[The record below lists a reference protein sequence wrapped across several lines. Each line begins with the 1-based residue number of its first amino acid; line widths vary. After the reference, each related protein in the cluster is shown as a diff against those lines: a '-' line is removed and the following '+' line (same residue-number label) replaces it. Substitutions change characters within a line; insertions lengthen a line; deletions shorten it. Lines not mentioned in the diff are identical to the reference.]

1 MRIVLGV
8 LLVLAALTPP
18 LGAQMTGAPTP
29 GYRPTPGT
37 PASTMPRALQEI
49 RFDQMLDSPLPLDA
63 TFRDEDGRTVQIGE
77 YFGKKPAVLA
87 FVYFDCP
94 MLCTQI
100 VNALASALRPLSL
113 TPGEAFDVVLVSFDS
128 RETPVL
134 AKQKKTEALA
144 RYGRP
149 ETAAAWH
156 FLTGDESSITRLT
169 QAAGFRYVWD
179 EETKQ
184 FAHPSGII
192 IVTPDGRPARY
203 LFGIEYGPR
212 DVRLALVEAS
222 EGKIGTAADQLLLF
236 CYHYNPMTGRYGLV
250 IMQVLR
256 VAGVATVLALVAF
269 IVVMVRR
276 EKRMALARS
285 VPPTPFAPRP
295 VHRN

>member
-8 LLVLAALTPP
+8 LLFLGTVTPP
-18 LGAQMTGAPTP
+18 LAAQMTGAPTP
-29 GYRPTPGT
+29 GYRPMPGI
-37 PASTMPRALQEI
+37 PASTLPQALREI
-49 RFDQMLDSPLPLDA
+49 GFDQRLDAPLPLDA
-63 TFRDEDGRTVQIGE
+63 TFQDEDGRTVQIGE
-77 YFGKKPAVLA
+77 YLGKKPAVLA

-100 VNALASALRPLSL
+100 VNALAAALRPLSL
-113 TPGEAFDVVLVSFDS
+113 TPGEEFDVVLVSFDP
-128 RETPVL
+128 RETPAL
-134 AKQKKTEALA
+134 AKQKKAEAIA

-149 ETAAAWH
+149 DTATGWH
-156 FLTGDESSITRLT
+156 FLTGDEASIKRLT
-169 QAAGFRYVWD
+169 HAAGFRYVWD

-222 EGKIGTAADQLLLF
+222 AGRIGSPADQLLLF
-236 CYHYNPMTGRYGLV
+236 CYHYDPMTGRYGIV
-250 IMQVLR
+250 IMRVLR
-256 VAGVATVLALVAF
+256 LAAIAIVLALVAY

-276 EKRMALARS
+276 ERRTAHARV
-285 VPPTPFAPRP
+285 VPSTHFAPRP